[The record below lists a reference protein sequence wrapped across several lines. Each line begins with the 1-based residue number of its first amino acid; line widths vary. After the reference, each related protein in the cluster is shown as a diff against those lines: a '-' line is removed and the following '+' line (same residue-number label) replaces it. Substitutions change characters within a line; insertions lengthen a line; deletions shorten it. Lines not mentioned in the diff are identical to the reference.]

1 MRVIAIEEHFRSPGI
16 AEATSQSEY
25 SRTLRDLGQRGLRLG
40 SGVLDKLGDL
50 GADRLAAMDAAGI
63 DMQVLSHSV
72 PSVESLS
79 ADQAVPLAR
88 EANDLLAEAIARH
101 PDRFGGFATLP
112 TPAPE
117 AAADE
122 LERAVTKLGFKGAA
136 INGRTDGRFLDDSFF
151 WPIFERT
158 AHLGVPIYLH
168 PAPPL
173 ARVREEYYSGLPPAA
188 GHWLSVA
195 GWGWHVET
203 GLHAL
208 RLVLA
213 GVFDS
218 FPRLQLIIGHMGEA
232 IPFMLDRTNMTLSQP
247 VTGLEREVKDYFLQN
262 FHYTTSGFFSFP
274 PLLCLLL
281 VIGVDRVIFSV
292 DYPYSSNQ
300 EGRAFLDGLPVSDLD
315 REKIAHANAELLL
328 SLTAIPPSNVP
339 PQAGGGRAP
348 VRR

>member
-40 SGVLDKLGDL
+40 SGVLEKLGDL
-50 GADRLAAMDAAGI
+50 GTDRLAAMDAAGI
-63 DMQVLSHSV
+63 DVQVLSHSV

-79 ADQAVPLAR
+79 AAEAVPLAR
-88 EANDLLAEAIARH
+88 EANDLLAEAIGRH
-101 PDRFGGFATLP
+101 PDRFGGFASLP
-112 TPAPE
+112 TPDPE

-136 INGRTDGRFLDDSFF
+136 INGRTDGRFLDDRFF
-151 WPIFERT
+151 LPIFERA
-158 AHLGVPIYLH
+158 AHLEVPIYLH
-168 PAPPL
+168 PGPPL
-173 ARVREEYYSGLPPAA
+173 AQVREEYYSGLPPAA

-195 GWGWHVET
+195 GWGWHIET

-213 GVFDS
+213 GTFDR
-218 FPRLQLIIGHMGEA
+218 FPGLQVIIGHMGEA
-232 IPFMLDRTNMTLSQP
+232 IPFMLDRTNMTLSRQ
-247 VTGLEREVKDYFLQN
+247 VTGLQRDVKDYFLQN
-262 FHYTTSGFFSFP
+262 FYFTTSGFFSFP

-292 DYPYSSNQ
+292 DYPYSTNE
-300 EGRAFLDGLPVSDLD
+300 EGRAFLDSLPVSDLD
-315 REKIAHANAELLL
+315 REKIAHGNAERLL
-328 SLTAIPPSNVP
+328 SLTANLPL
-339 PQAGGGRAP
+339 
-348 VRR
+348 